1 MKKITFTLLLLAT
14 IGFISCRKTANDP
27 NITQVDETNIQN
39 YIKANGL
46 TAMKRDTSNGDTSG
60 IYYQILSQG
69 STAGK
74 ALEYSDTVKF
84 VFTQKSFDGK
94 YNSLDSLTNNHF
106 DGFLGHI
113 NISQS
118 GLPKGLQ
125 IAIHNLIKYKGTRAR
140 VLIPSRLA
148 YGING
153 YGSGSASNVNTR
165 IAGNQCLDYYL
176 NVYSDQNKYDDQVIN
191 NYKAVNGLTGFVK
204 TPGGYYYKVT
214 TPGTGPDAIG
224 EYSGFTTTY
233 SGKFLTGTE
242 FDANTT
248 GATFDLSGNSGSIPV
263 EGVAQGLQGYT
274 TGAAVTLLL
283 PSRYGYGRAGMSN
296 PGGLSIAS
304 NVNLRFDF
312 TIVTVTN

>member
-46 TAMKRDTSNGDTSG
+46 TAMKRDTTDHDTSG

-69 STAGK
+69 STAG
-74 ALEYSDTVKF
+74 LPLDYSDTVKF
-84 VFTQKSFDGK
+84 VFTLKSFDGK
-94 YNSLDSLTNNHF
+94 YNSLDSLTNNHY

-113 NISQS
+113 NQS
-118 GLPKGLQ
+118 ALPKGLQ

-153 YGSGSASNVNTR
+153 YGTGSASNVNTR

-176 NVYSDQNKYDDQVIN
+176 NVYTDQNKYDDQVIN
-191 NYKAVNGLTGFVK
+191 NYKAANGLTGFVK
-204 TPGGYYYKVT
+204 APGGYYYKVT
-214 TPGTGPDAIG
+214 TPGTGANAIG
-224 EYSGFTTTY
+224 QYSAFTTTY

-242 FDANTT
+242 FDSNTT

-263 EGVAQGLQGYT
+263 TGVAEGLQGYT

-283 PSRYGYGRAGMSN
+283 PSRYAYGRAGTT
-296 PGGLSIAS
+296 GIAG
-304 NVNLRFDF
+304 NTNLRFDF